1 MEVIMEKVSVSNES
15 TQTIHTK
22 NIDKEWLNL
31 ILEAKQLG
39 ISKEEVRKF
48 LVCK

>member
-1 MEVIMEKVSVSNES
+1 MEKVSGSDKE
-15 TQTIHTK
+15 TRTIQTK

-31 ILEAKQLG
+31 IIEAKQLG